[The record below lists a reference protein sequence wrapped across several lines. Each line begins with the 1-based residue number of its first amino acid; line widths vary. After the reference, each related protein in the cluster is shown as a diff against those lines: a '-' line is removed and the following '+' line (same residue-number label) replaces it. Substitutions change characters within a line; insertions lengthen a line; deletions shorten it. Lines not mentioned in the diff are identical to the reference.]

1 MAERLARTSQ
11 MDATASLDFRVVWH
25 TLTVMGLSHVVAISC
40 CSQQRSVCST
50 VKGKVVPY
58 PPPMTALANT
68 QSGNLKV
75 KGHFG
80 VNLPQEEH
88 KKMMTVPDSGGY
100 WCIDLNGKT

>member
-1 MAERLARTSQ
+1 MFHSQ
-11 MDATASLDFRVVWH
+11 GKSC
-25 TLTVMGLSHVVAISC
+25 TL
-40 CSQQRSVCST
+40 
-50 VKGKVVPY
+50 P

-80 VNLPQEEH
+80 VNLPQEEN

-100 WCIDLNGKT
+100 WCIELNGKCSLPSLAVIL

>member
-1 MAERLARTSQ
+1 MLLPRWTPSCLAHTHRHGFVTRGCNQLLQPAEVGVFHSQ
-11 MDATASLDFRVVWH
+11 GKSC
-25 TLTVMGLSHVVAISC
+25 TL
-40 CSQQRSVCST
+40 
-50 VKGKVVPY
+50 

-100 WCIDLNGKT
+100 WCIELNGKT